1 MLKAGKYHR
10 DAAKK
15 RQSAAADAPLVASD
29 KKDTLTAPGAVR
41 VTENVVEF
49 PSENGKAHAD

>member
-15 RQSAAADAPLVASD
+15 RQSAAADAPLVASG
-29 KKDTLTAPGAVR
+29 KKDTLTAPGAV
-41 VTENVVEF
+41 TSNVVEF